1 MASPHTPY
9 HPQPGPSYYPHPPP
23 PPPPHYAYSPAP
35 GPTPYYPY
43 PMPPMNGPAPMHQ
56 PASPRINGAGRGRFN
71 SHRGGGPGYHYQ
83 PPMPQHHM
91 HPPAVPVQSPPPVS
105 PASPFHHPQKFVPH
119 PHGHPHQVPYGS
131 PYHHPQPNGPYPPA
145 WPGQTLS
152 PLPKQLSMLPPM
164 VSAEH
169 VPQVQVPPPPQHHQ
183 PQLHQQAHL
192 PPPPQLSPEMSQHL
206 QATPIPATENLS
218 PQVPSPT
225 APPFVPRQ
233 SQVQVPQP
241 APRPVEPEPVE
252 PVQAETA
259 SDEVPSPQ
267 DAVPRIRE
275 PEPEPEGEPPVAEA
289 VSDDVEA
296 IEAQG
301 SRPSTPRSPSPAPT
315 PSPSFLSTYVIWSRR
330 PGDPGR
336 APGVIISTRAYPPDD
351 VAQKAI
357 ELPSPP
363 ASPKTRRVTLAKSS
377 VPPVTDV
384 QETSPESVRAPSVS
398 TADTTPAGSIATDTP
413 VPGSPYSCATSIS
426 AAVGSPSTS
435 QAPKSPVSPR
445 ADNKPEL
452 PSGGESTS
460 ASENALVVSSD
471 SGAAQPAAEAQ
482 ASQDSAA
489 TSTSAPT
496 ASAAKP
502 APGPKK
508 SWASLLQSSDS
519 AASSSKPRLPVS
531 NVVGFSIPATS
542 GPNGA
547 TTPGASLASANRN
560 ELLNLLNNG
569 PSGSSANVAAAMK
582 IRPRGLVNT
591 GNMCFANAV
600 LQILVYCPPFH
611 RFFSELRK
619 HLAGPVVGSQR
630 EGSKATPL
638 VDATI
643 QFLKEFVPDPP
654 APGADSKAK
663 GKEREDDLFDELDS
677 FIPTYVYDAMKE
689 KKRFANMIGG
699 HQEDA
704 EEFLGFFLD
713 TLEEELLSIS
723 QSLSPKEPA
732 KDTTEDAQ
740 TQDGE
745 WLEVGKKNKAVTTRS
760 TKSTDSPIT
769 RIFGG
774 KFRSTLRTPYQRDS
788 VTIEDWR
795 SLQLDIQPEN
805 VKTLRDALQ
814 HISHPQQVQI
824 SIPTRPTPIDATQQ
838 VLIEALPPVL
848 ILHMKRFLYDTKV
861 GDVVKLGK
869 QVSFSPELEIASGMC
884 LSDLIAPAKR
894 TAQPVKYQLFGV
906 LYHHGPSAS
915 GGHYT
920 LDVLHPNRELSDRPR
935 PAWIRID
942 DELVSDV
949 RPDDVFG
956 GLDRDDRHAYLL
968 FYRRMTA
975 WGPSRTN

>member
-1 MASPHTPY
+1 
-9 HPQPGPSYYPHPPP
+9 
-23 PPPPHYAYSPAP
+23 
-35 GPTPYYPY
+35 
-43 PMPPMNGPAPMHQ
+43 MPPMNGPAPMHQ
-56 PASPRINGAGRGRFN
+56 PASPRVNGAGRGRFN

-91 HPPAVPVQSPPPVS
+91 PPPALPVQSPPPIS

-119 PHGHPHQVPYGS
+119 PHSHPHQVPYGS
-131 PYHHPQPNGPYPPA
+131 PYYPPQPNGPYPPA
-145 WPGQTLS
+145 WPGQALS
-152 PLPKQLSMLPPM
+152 PLPKQMSMLPPM
-164 VSAEH
+164 VSPEQ
-169 VPQVQVPPPPQHHQ
+169 VPQVPAPQHSQQQQHHQ
-183 PQLHQQAHL
+183 HHHVQLQQEPHLAPQ
-192 PPPPQLSPEMSQHL
+192 PQVSPEMSQRL
-206 QATPIPATENLS
+206 QATPVHFGHLS

-225 APPFVPRQ
+225 APPFIPRQSQ
-233 SQVQVPQP
+233 SQVQVPQSEHH
-241 APRPVEPEPVE
+241 RPDSQSAESVHDDTASPEMQSTEEPEPQRQKPELEVKPDPSTVE
-252 PVQAETA
+252 ETSENVDEAEVR
-259 SDEVPSPQ
+259 DP
-267 DAVPRIRE
+267 
-275 PEPEPEGEPPVAEA
+275 
-289 VSDDVEA
+289 
-296 IEAQG
+296 
-301 SRPSTPRSPSPAPT
+301 RPSTPRSPSPAPT

-330 PGDPGR
+330 PGDPVQ
-336 APGVIISTRAYPPDD
+336 APGVIISTRAYPPED
-351 VAQKAI
+351 VAQKAVK
-357 ELPSPP
+357 LPSPP
-363 ASPKTRRVTLAKSS
+363 ASPKVKRATMPQF
-377 VPPVTDV
+377 VPPTTEGQDA
-384 QETSPESVRAPSVS
+384 SPESVKAPSIS
-398 TADTTPAGSIATDTP
+398 TAETTPAGSISADTP
-413 VPGSPYSCATSIS
+413 VPGSPYSCATSVS
-426 AAVGSPSTS
+426 AAVGSPSAS

-445 ADNKPEL
+445 TETKGEL
-452 PSGGESTS
+452 PAASDSISHTAPVTS
-460 ASENALVVSSD
+460 ADGD
-471 SGAAQPAAEAQ
+471 SAQPASSDQ
-482 ASQDSAA
+482 ATPA
-489 TSTSAPT
+489 TPA
-496 ASAAKP
+496 ASASVPAAVASRP
-502 APGPKK
+502 APGLKR

-519 AASSSKPRLPVS
+519 TASSSKPRLPVS

-542 GPNGA
+542 GPSA
-547 TTPGASLASANRN
+547 PSTPGASLASANRN

-569 PSGSSANVAAAMK
+569 PSGPSANVATAMK

-630 EGSKATPL
+630 EGTKATPL

-643 QFLKEFVPDPP
+643 QFLKEFVPDTP
-654 APGADSKAK
+654 APVADSKAK

-689 KKRFANMIGG
+689 KKRFASMIGG

-713 TLEEELLSIS
+713 TLEEELLSLS

-732 KDTTEDAQ
+732 TATADDAQ

-774 KFRSTLRTPYQRDS
+774 KFRSTLHTPYQRDS

-824 SIPTRPTPIDATQQ
+824 SIPTRPAPIDATQQ

-861 GDVVKLGK
+861 GDVVKVGK
-869 QVSFSPELEIASGMC
+869 QVAFSPELEIS
-884 LSDLIAPAKR
+884 SDLIAPAKR

-949 RPDDVFG
+949 HPDDVFG

-968 FYRRMTA
+968 FYRRVTA